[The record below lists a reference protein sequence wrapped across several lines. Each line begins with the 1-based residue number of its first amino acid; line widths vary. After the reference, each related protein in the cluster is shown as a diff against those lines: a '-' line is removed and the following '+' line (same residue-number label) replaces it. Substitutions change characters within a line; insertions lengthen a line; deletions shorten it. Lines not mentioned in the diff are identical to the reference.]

1 MPTPAHGPQ
10 AIDVAAITRPVTK
23 WSVTVMEAAQVPW
36 AFRHAFHLMRSGRP
50 GPVHIALPLDVQ
62 KEIIEYDTITEV
74 PKTPE
79 WVRGVINL
87 RGSVVP
93 VIDLAVKFRQA
104 PSVAGKLTCI
114 VITEVECE
122 GEATVMGVMA
132 DSVRQVID
140 LKPEEIEEPPTFGTR
155 VKVDYLIG
163 MARAG
168 KKFCLILDTE
178 KVLSTDEL
186 LELPDSVAE
195 PENLEPGDTSG
206 EVPVVVDA
214 SPGEL
219 EEPTESSPE

>member
-1 MPTPAHGPQ
+1 MQIKEEETNP
-10 AIDVAAITRPVTK
+10 ITER
-23 WSVTVMEAAQVPW
+23 
-36 AFRHAFHLMRSGRP
+36 
-50 GPVHIALPLDVQ
+50 DVQ
-62 KEIIEYDTITEV
+62 QYLTFMIGAEEYAVSLLKVKEIIEYDTITEV

-93 VIDLAVKFRQA
+93 VIDLAVKFRQS

-122 GEATVMGVMA
+122 GEATVMGVMV

-140 LKPEEIEEPPTFGTR
+140 LKPQEIEEPPTFGTR
-155 VKVDYLIG
+155 VKVDYLLG

-186 LELPDSVAE
+186 LDLPDSLAE
-195 PENLEPGDTSG
+195 PENLEPGDASG
-206 EVPVVVDA
+206 EAPVVVDA
-214 SPGEL
+214 SMGEL
-219 EEPTESSPE
+219 EETAESSPE